1 MAGFTETDAT
11 DAMNRLSVQPMRL
24 SDLAGVMQIEVAAY
38 PQPWTEGTFR
48 DCLKAGY
55 SCDLYALSAEL
66 VGYSVVSMA
75 AGEAH
80 LLNLCINPLC
90 QGDGLGREA
99 LEHVL
104 KRVKSKQVETLYLE
118 VRVSNGAA
126 RKLYDSAGFNEIGQ
140 RFNYYPSSHGRED
153 ALVFAKTLM

>member
-1 MAGFTETDAT
+1 
-11 DAMNRLSVQPMRL
+11 MNQLSAHPMNL
-24 SDLAGVMQIEVAAY
+24 SDLTEVMQIELAAY

-55 SCDLYALSAEL
+55 HCDLYKLNAEL
-66 VGYSVVSMA
+66 VGYSVISMA

-80 LLNLCINPLC
+80 LLNLCIDPQR

-104 KRVKSKQVETLYLE
+104 NLVGSKHAETLYLE
-118 VRVSNGAA
+118 VRVSNRAA
-126 RKLYDSAGFNEIGQ
+126 RQLYDSAGFNEIGQ